1 MKKRTMNEYRQTKEH
16 YVPKERVKRNVP
28 RHPKSYEDPVKQI
41 MAQQIDEE
49 IINKDEEPVE
59 SDFKALKKRIDSK
72 LEEAYKIPEEIK
84 EITLNEQMQE
94 IAGIVAP
101 TIHDVIFNEII
112 EVMDNYDELNWGY
125 FVQDDAPT
133 ALLDACFDHKTEIH
147 YEIFQLVLQKL
158 K

>member
-1 MKKRTMNEYRQTKEH
+1 MKKRTMNELRQTKE
-16 YVPKERVKRNVP
+16 YYMEPVKR
-28 RHPKSYEDPVKQI
+28 I

-72 LEEAYKIPEEIK
+72 LEEAYKIPEEIE
-84 EITLNEQMQE
+84 EIRNKLNYTLNEQMQE
-94 IAGIVAP
+94 IAEIVAP

>member
-1 MKKRTMNEYRQTKEH
+1 MKKRTMNELRQTKE
-16 YVPKERVKRNVP
+16 YQLKDGRKSFDPEFNDLAKRVEKL
-28 RHPKSYEDPVKQI
+28 
-41 MAQQIDEE
+41 DEE
-49 IINKDEEPVE
+49 ITKVFSPH
-59 SDFKALKKRIDSK
+59 
-72 LEEAYKIPEEIK
+72 KIPEEIEEVRNK
-84 EITLNEQMQE
+84 LNYTLNEQMQE

>member
-1 MKKRTMNEYRQTKEH
+1 MKKRTLDEYRQTKE
-16 YVPKERVKRNVP
+16 YQLKDGR
-28 RHPKSYEDPVKQI
+28 KSFDP
-41 MAQQIDEE
+41 EFNELE
-49 IINKDEEPVE
+49 ITT
-59 SDFKALKKRIDSK
+59 
-72 LEEAYKIPEEIK
+72 YPEEIK
-84 EITLNEQMQE
+84 EIRNKLNYTREEQIQE